1 MEKQNTV
8 EYEIKD
14 AADKLAQFDVISLF
28 VVLFF
33 SLPLFFLSLSIY
45 PIMSLPFA
53 QCIFDYTAGSE

>member
-1 MEKQNTV
+1 MEKQHA

-14 AADKLAQFDVISLF
+14 AADKLAQFYVISVF

-33 SLPLFFLSLSIY
+33 LLLLLFLSIY

-53 QCIFDYTAGSE
+53 QCIFDYTAGIE